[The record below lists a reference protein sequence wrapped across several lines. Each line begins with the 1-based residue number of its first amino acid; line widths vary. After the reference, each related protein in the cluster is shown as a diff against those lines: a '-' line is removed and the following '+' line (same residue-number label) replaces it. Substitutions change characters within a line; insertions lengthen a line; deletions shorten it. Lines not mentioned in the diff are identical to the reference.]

1 MRYYNHKEEILETA
15 NSKIKGTERLI
26 VALEFLK
33 NEIVLFDNKVFNKRV
48 TNIINKKHKEIY
60 KWDYND
66 HNSYASFHIEYNT
79 TINVYINY
87 DTETYVSIDLNDNRI
102 QADSTVKNIDE
113 KIKSLNNRKEK
124 LMNIDEKML
133 DEFIEKKE
141 KIESLVRDFNKNI
154 IDNELNFVDDFYL
167 VLRTY

>member
-1 MRYYNHKEEILETA
+1 MRYYNHKEEILETV
-15 NSKIKGTERLI
+15 NSKIKGIEKLI

-87 DTETYVSIDLNDNRI
+87 NTETYVSIDLNDNRI

-133 DEFIEKKE
+133 DEFIERKE
-141 KIESLVRDFNKNI
+141 KIESLVRDFDKNV